1 MSAAPETAAVVVPK
15 PAATL
20 ILLRDSAAGPELLML
35 KRSGLSDVLGHA
47 FVFPGGK
54 LDAADLDVD
63 PATALDEG
71 AAVLAR
77 RLGEA
82 GTEPALAAGL
92 FVAAMREAFEE
103 SGVLLACE
111 ANESIAADVAALVRN
126 GSTFAVALAECKVR
140 LASSQLLPWTR
151 WITPV
156 TSLQAKRFDTRFF
169 IARAPRDAQARHDGH
184 ETTEAVWMRPRDA
197 LERYWAG
204 GIALAPPQ
212 IMSLVE
218 LTPHAD
224 VDSALAA
231 AAQRAPPLIQPLV
244 LKIGE
249 GSMLCYPGDAEHP
262 VATRAMPGP
271 LRLAMRNGRFEPVA
285 GFDAFFE

>member
-1 MSAAPETAAVVVPK
+1 MSAAPEADAVVVPK

-20 ILLRDSAAGPELLML
+20 LLLRDSTAGPEVLML

-54 LDAADLDVD
+54 LDAADLD
-63 PATALDEG
+63 PAIALDEE

-82 GTEPALAAGL
+82 DTDPALAAGL

-103 SGVLLACE
+103 SGVLLACD
-111 ANESIAADVAALVRN
+111 ANESIVADVAALVVT
-126 GSTFAVALAECKVR
+126 GSTFAAALFECKLR

-169 IARAPRDAQARHDGH
+169 IARAPRDVQARHDGH
-184 ETTEAVWMRPRDA
+184 ETTETAWMRPRDA

-204 GIALAPPQ
+204 EIALAPPQ

-218 LTPHAD
+218 LTLHVD
-224 VDSALAA
+224 VTSALSAA
-231 AAQRAPPLIQPLV
+231 AHRAPPLIQPLV
-244 LKIGE
+244 LKVGE
-249 GSMLCYPGDAEHP
+249 ASMLCYPGDAEHP

-271 LRLAMRNGRFEPVA
+271 LRLAMRNGRFEPEP
-285 GFDAFFE
+285 GFKAFFA